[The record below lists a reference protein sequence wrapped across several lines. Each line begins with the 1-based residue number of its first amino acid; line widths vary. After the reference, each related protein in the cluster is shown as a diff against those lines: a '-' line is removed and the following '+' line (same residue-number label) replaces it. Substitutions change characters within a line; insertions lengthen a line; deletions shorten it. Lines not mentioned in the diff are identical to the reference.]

1 MDFVRVNDAPMAH
14 APVTRALLARAGG
27 LLAEAG

>member
-14 APVTRALLARAGG
+14 APLARALLAGD
-27 LLAEAG
+27 LLAKAG